1 MNGKN
6 GIEIFALKDIPLVKK
21 GDDIPEIIFTSLKHD
36 GLSLEDNDIIVIAQ
50 SIVSKSIGKTR
61 NLDEITPSE
70 KAYEIFN
77 TTIPKVDRQ
86 GLPKKDPQLIQ
97 LILDES
103 NKIIKS
109 EHVLITETKHGF
121 ICADAGIDKSNIEG
135 NRNVTLLP
143 DDPDYQATK
152 IRESLMNKT
161 HKKIAVLISDSFGR
175 PFRVGAVGVSLGVS
189 GIDPTLDL
197 RGKKDLFGY
206 ELQST
211 IVGHIDSLASAA
223 QLVMGESNEGVP
235 IALIRGYNFE
245 YTEKSTI
252 KSILRD
258 ENIDLFRDSED
269 TMFTKVLKNR
279 RSYKFPFDEKKVERK
294 LVEECI
300 EIARWAPSAHN
311 GQFWRYVILE
321 NQQLREKLIN
331 EMNQKLKND
340 LVHDGKTEEFIKNK
354 IDKTRNN
361 FTMSPILILL
371 CLDTEKLEVYPDN
384 ERQQNEFTLGIQ
396 SISNS
401 ATYLLLAFEIKKLA
415 ACWYC
420 APIFAKETIKR
431 ILNLPESYVPMA
443 FFTVGYPLKTVQTPS
458 RLKLEDIIYEPK
470 V

>member
-1 MNGKN
+1 MNGKT
-6 GIEIFALKDIPLVKK
+6 GIEILALKDIPVVKE

-36 GLSLEDNDIIVIAQ
+36 GLSLEDKDIIVIAQ
-50 SIVSKSIGKTR
+50 SIVSKSIGKIR

-70 KAYEIFN
+70 KAIEIFN
-77 TTIPKVDRQ
+77 ATIPKVDRQ

-143 DDPDYQATK
+143 DDPDYQAEK
-152 IRESLMNKT
+152 IRISLMNKT

-175 PFRVGAVGVSLGVS
+175 PFRVGAVGVSIGVS
-189 GIDPTLDL
+189 GIDPTLDM

-211 IVGHIDSLASAA
+211 IVGQVDSLASAA

-235 IALIRGYNFE
+235 IVLIRGYNFE
-245 YTEKSTI
+245 YNEKSTI

-258 ENIDLFRDSED
+258 KNVDLFRESE
-269 TMFTKVLKNR
+269 TTLLSKVLKNR
-279 RSYKFPFDEKKVERK
+279 RSYKFAFDEKKVERK

-311 GQFWRYVILE
+311 GQFWRYIILE
-321 NQQLREKLIN
+321 NRQLREKLIN

-340 LVHDGKTEEFIKNK
+340 LTNDGKTEEFIKSK

-371 CLDTEKLEVYPDN
+371 CLDTEELEDYTDN

-420 APIFAKETIKR
+420 APIFAKNIIKST
-431 ILNLPESYVPMA
+431 LKLPGSYVPMA
-443 FFTVGYPLKTVQTPS
+443 FFTVGYPLKTVEPPS
-458 RLKLEDIIYEPK
+458 HKKLQDIIYEPN